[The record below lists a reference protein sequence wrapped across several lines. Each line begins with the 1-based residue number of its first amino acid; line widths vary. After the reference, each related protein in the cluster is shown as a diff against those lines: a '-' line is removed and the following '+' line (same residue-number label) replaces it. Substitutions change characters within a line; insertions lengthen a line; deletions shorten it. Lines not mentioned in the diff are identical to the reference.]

1 MFEVC
6 LLCCMVHVCC
16 MLYVT
21 CCTMAHD
28 GAWWVLHTGDV
39 LYLCCMYTVCMWHA
53 CMLHVCCICVALYNQ
68 SGLASDDR
76 NSYVLWAYMAYC
88 MPVDS
93 GSAG

>member
-53 CMLHVCCICVALYNQ
+53 CMLHVCCICVAFHIPANVVWCLCAARKVHVQNMY
-68 SGLASDDR
+68 S
-76 NSYVLWAYMAYC
+76 V
-88 MPVDS
+88 
-93 GSAG
+93 